1 MLIYPD
7 KYWQQIRNLRSMMH
21 WHWQESCQKV
31 FPPRAKLGMTDGA
44 KFAPILNS
52 TIFLKSDNKHSGTPA
67 CLPTQLVL
75 WSNRLLAAAA
85 AIVHTHLFDL
95 ATGFSEV
102 QRIVK
107 GAGKQFCVWFL
118 FVQGDISW
126 GPGAGLEAPWFPPW
140 FSAAWLLS
148 SSSFCSPQVM
158 LLTWP
163 SGTELCAYQPISEN
177 HKIST
182 NYGTLVLLM

>member
-1 MLIYPD
+1 MRIGWVTCLVFQPKNHKPLRIFFCRHLFLRRGGSQFTQFYHCRNVIFFHNRPLFSNFQLFRALKTQLTFMAVGEPD
-7 KYWQQIRNLRSMMH
+7 Y
-21 WHWQESCQKV
+21 
-31 FPPRAKLGMTDGA
+31 
-44 KFAPILNS
+44 
-52 TIFLKSDNKHSGTPA
+52 TPA

-102 QRIVK
+102 QKIVK

-158 LLTWP
+158 LLAWP
-163 SGTELCAYQPISEN
+163 SGTELCV
-177 HKIST
+177 ST
-182 NYGTLVLLM
+182 NIWKS